1 MTIDLAS
8 LQSRDGARRVFARPG
23 GGVMLPHIPSLG
35 PLASSLCGF
44 PLFVF
49 AFVGRE
55 GAWDKAARDP
65 NDEMVSAGL
74 TPDNIRKWEYL
85 TGIQG
90 QNETVSHENRFLF
103 PLQEL

>member
-1 MTIDLAS
+1 M
-8 LQSRDGARRVFARPG
+8 
-23 GGVMLPHIPSLG
+23 
-35 PLASSLCGF
+35 F
-44 PLFVF
+44 PLRVSTFYF

-90 QNETVSHENRFLF
+90 QNETVGDEDRLINPPH
-103 PLQEL
+103 